1 MSKIGWLVAGLVVG
15 AGGGSYLTYRMLKDN
30 YEQQTEEE
38 VAQIRAELLEQS
50 KQYREE
56 KAKKEAEKKP
66 ETSPEYNGALDAMK
80 KYGAQDDA
88 KQVLKAEKEP
98 DYPDP
103 YMIPV
108 QTYVLPGNPHTRMGI
123 TITSDGKYCDD
134 DHRII
139 SKEDVI
145 KYVGPNID
153 EYLDESDDDVV
164 YIRNER
170 MKSDYEVLR
179 DPRSYE
185 AIIRGQ

>member
-66 ETSPEYNGALDAMK
+66 EASPEYNGALDAMK
-80 KYGAQDDA
+80 KYGAQSDA
-88 KQVLKAEKEP
+88 KQVLKAEKKP

-103 YMIPV
+103 YVIPMD
-108 QTYVLPGNPHTRMGI
+108 TYLSPANPYHRLAI
-123 TITSDGKYCDD
+123 TITSDGKYCDGD
-134 DHRII
+134 NRLL
-139 SKEDVI
+139 SEEDVI
-145 KYVGPNID
+145 RYVGPD
-153 EYLDESDDDVV
+153 VTECLKEDGVV

-170 MKSDYEVLR
+170 MMTDFEVIEDL
-179 DPRSYE
+179 RSYE
-185 AIIRGQ
+185 AIIRRQ